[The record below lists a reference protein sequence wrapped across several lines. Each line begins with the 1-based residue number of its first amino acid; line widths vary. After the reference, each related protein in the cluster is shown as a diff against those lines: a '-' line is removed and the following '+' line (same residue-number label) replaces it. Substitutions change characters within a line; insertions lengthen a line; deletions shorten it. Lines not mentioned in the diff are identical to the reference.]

1 MKFWN
6 KPKVKIESENLPRH
20 IGIIM
25 DGNGR
30 WAKKRGLP
38 RMAGHRYGAEALK
51 KVALLCEEIGINTV
65 TVYAFSTENW
75 RRPKD
80 EVDNL
85 MLLLLEYLSRAQKEL
100 GDKNIIL
107 KAIGNL
113 SPFSAE
119 IKEKIA
125 QTEAFTA
132 NNTGMTLNI
141 ALNYGARDEIL
152 HAIKSI
158 VKSQVSA
165 DDIDEQTIERHLYTK
180 DSPPL
185 DLIIRPSGEL
195 RLSNFLLWQCAYS
208 ELWFSN
214 VLWPDFDKK
223 HLLGAI
229 ADFQSRNRRY
239 GGV

>member
-1 MKFWN
+1 MRLFGKQ
-6 KPKVKIESENLPRH
+6 KIKIDDEKLPRH

-30 WAKKRGLP
+30 WARKRGLP
-38 RMAGHRYGAEALK
+38 RAAGHRYGAEALK
-51 KVALLCEEIGINTV
+51 KVALFCEELGINAL

-75 RRPKD
+75 KRPKA

-85 MLLLLEYLSRAQKEL
+85 MLLLSEYLSNAKKEL
-100 GDKNIIL
+100 GGKNIVI
-107 KAIGNL
+107 KAIGNVE
-113 SPFSAE
+113 PFSKD

-132 NNTGMTLNI
+132 ANTGMTLNI

-152 HAIKSI
+152 HAIKGI
-158 VKSQVSA
+158 IKTKASA
-165 DDIDEQTIERHLYTK
+165 EDITEQAVERFLYTK
-180 DSPPL
+180 DNPPV

-208 ELWFSN
+208 ELWFSD
-214 VLWPDFDKK
+214 VLWPDFNKK
-223 HLLGAI
+223 HLLRAI
-229 ADFQSRNRRY
+229 ADYQGRNRRY